1 MKTAVA
7 LIVALLAA
15 GSVAAQGVPRLDGTW
30 KLDMPMSGIHRTDY
44 PDITLTVSQ
53 SDSELVFETKA
64 VGRSVLRYRLGEET
78 TQVSGGLKRSALAK
92 WAAGRLVVVGERE
105 MASGMAPYMLTI
117 SLAGESDLVIDEH
130 IHLPSGD
137 ALSKQVYHRIE

>member
-7 LIVALLAA
+7 LIALLVA
-15 GSVAAQGVPRLDGTW
+15 GSAAAQDVPRLEGSW
-30 KLDMPMSGIHRTDY
+30 KLDMPLSGIHRTDY

-78 TQVSGGLKRSALAK
+78 TQVFGGLKRSALAK
-92 WAAGRLVVVGERE
+92 WEAGRLVVVGERE
-105 MASGMAPYMLTI
+105 MASGMAPYRLTV